1 MVEKRS
7 MNFFFWFWWECKK
20 PPASSHILRL
30 RNVKAKR
37 IRVIDFSQQQSSI
50 SYCNRWDCF
59 LIIIIPNEMLECD
72 LPCYGAIVHPIPRA
86 DWLLDSIAN
95 EPFSRQVDNMCRLQ
109 TRGRSHFHF
118 IVLGQDCEGTHD
130 GAPKVD
136 LVADGGRPRY
146 GPPAGG
152 GPDRVVHSSAPLTS

>member
-1 MVEKRS
+1 MGS
-7 MNFFFWFWWECKK
+7 LFYYGG
-20 PPASSHILRL
+20 
-30 RNVKAKR
+30 NVKSKALLIPYFTHQECTEGR
-37 IRVIDFSQQQSSI
+37 RLIDFSALN
-50 SYCNRWDCF
+50 CNRNSCDMRLFLDHNLQWNVGMWSTFLWDQSF
-59 LIIIIPNEMLECD
+59 
-72 LPCYGAIVHPIPRA
+72 IPRA

-136 LVADGGRPRY
+136 EGDRRWSRDQAGKRRP
-146 GPPAGG
+146 G
-152 GPDRVVHSSAPLTS
+152 GPARVAELFIPQLAPLTS